1 MRNDEAFANA
11 KYIPGGADYYG
22 RWQENAARFCAALGP
37 RAVMHRPYGT
47 GKRNWFNLF
56 LPAEAPLGTV
66 IFIHGGY
73 WLETGPDDY
82 SHLAAGALAR
92 GWAVA
97 MPGYTQ
103 APENP
108 ISAITAEIAASL
120 PMIAAEATGPIL
132 VTGHSAGGHLTA
144 RMAQLDHASEVA
156 ARLQGFVPISP
167 ISDLRPL
174 METTMNADLGLDR
187 AEAWAESPALGVRP
201 AKRRVHVWV
210 GGEERPAFLDQ
221 ARRLGNAWSCPV
233 TVEAGRHHFDVIE
246 GMEAPDSALM
256 QTLFSLARV

>member
-11 KYIPGGADYYG
+11 KYIPGGVEYPP
-22 RWQENAARFCAALGP
+22 RWAARAEAFRQSLGDRALL
-37 RAVMHRPYGT
+37 RQPYG
-47 GKRNWFNLF
+47 KDPRNWFNF
-56 LPAEAPLGTV
+56 FGPQDLPVGTV
-66 IFIHGGY
+66 IFVHGGY

-97 MPGYTQ
+97 MPAYTL
-103 APENP
+103 APGKHIAGMTE
-108 ISAITAEIAASL
+108 EIAAAL
-120 PMIAAEATGPIL
+120 PVIAAKAAGPIV

-144 RMAQLDHASEVA
+144 RMAQISHAPEIA

-174 METTMNADLGLDR
+174 METAMAADLRLDL
-187 AEAWAESPALGVRP
+187 AEARAESPALGMRR
-201 AKRRVHVWV
+201 AGTRVHVWV
-210 GGEERPAFLDQ
+210 GGAERPAFLDQ
-221 ARRLGNAWSCPV
+221 ARRLGNAWACPV

-246 GMEAPDSALM
+246 GLEVADSPLM
-256 QTLFSLARV
+256 QVLIGPQGG